1 MRAAGDYR
9 CGRAWLDRQYDAR
22 GSVADAELYLE
33 RRRTWSRHVRRRL
46 QFGGDLHYGPG
57 PRERLDLFT
66 PATPSPWPI
75 VIYVHGG
82 YWRANDKQDSSFV
95 AASLVPLG
103 IAVAVVDYPLMPGPT
118 MDSVVGS
125 VRTAAAWLHACA
137 AGLGLDASRLFVVG
151 HSSGGHLGAMIAA
164 DGWQTEYGVPAD
176 IVKGA
181 CLISGLYDLEPLRH
195 TRVNEWVRLT
205 ARSARRNSPQFH
217 LPRPNGRVVVVVG
230 GRETDEFR
238 RQSRAYADACVHA
251 GMNADLMELRG
262 RNHFETPEGLH
273 RSQSL
278 VARVVAA
285 TVARAGARVI
295 KASG

>member
-33 RRRTWSRHVRRRL
+33 RRRTWSRHIRRRL
-46 QFGGDLHYGPG
+46 QFGGDLHFGPG

-164 DGWQTEYGVPAD
+164 EQLADGVRRPGRHCQGSLPDQRALRL
-176 IVKGA
+176 GA
-181 CLISGLYDLEPLRH
+181 TATH
-195 TRVNEWVRLT
+195 TRERMGAPDRTLRT
-205 ARSARRNSPQFH
+205 TQQSPIPPSPPKRESRSS
-217 LPRPNGRVVVVVG
+217 GRQPG
-230 GRETDEFR
+230 DR
-238 RQSRAYADACVHA
+238 
-251 GMNADLMELRG
+251 
-262 RNHFETPEGLH
+262 
-273 RSQSL
+273 
-278 VARVVAA
+278 
-285 TVARAGARVI
+285 
-295 KASG
+295 